1 MLKKVEFTLNGLAI
15 QLSAISALDYLNY
28 IEYMNELEKP
38 ENISESDTE
47 KDLNRKLNQTNKL
60 NLLVNTRLI
69 ALSLSY
75 SKKEKSVD
83 EIQDHLL
90 NNFTHADILALLGKV
105 QDVCEFPKVDDTGSA
120 EELESGQGSERK
132 NV

>member
-1 MLKKVEFTLNGLAI
+1 MLKKVEFTLNGVAI

-28 IEYMNELEKP
+28 VEYMNELDKP
-38 ENISESDTE
+38 ENVAESDTE
-47 KDLNRKLNQTNKL
+47 KELHRKLNQANKL

-69 ALSLSY
+69 AISMSY
-75 SKKEKSVD
+75 AEKEKTVD

-90 NNFTHADILALLGKV
+90 NNFTHTDILTLLDKV
-105 QDVCEFPKVDDTGSA
+105 QDVCEFPKVEKSEDD
-120 EELESGQGSERK
+120 EVESGEQK

>member
-1 MLKKVEFTLNGLAI
+1 MLKKIEFTLNGAAI

-28 IEYMNELEKP
+28 VEYMNELDKP
-38 ENISESDTE
+38 ENIAESDTE
-47 KDLNRKLNQTNKL
+47 KELHRKLNQANKL

-69 ALSLSY
+69 AISMSY
-75 SKKEKSVD
+75 AEKEKTVD

-90 NNFTHADILALLGKV
+90 NNFTHTDILTLLDKV
-105 QDVCEFPKVDDTGSA
+105 QDVCEFPKVEKSEDD
-120 EELESGQGSERK
+120 EVESGEQK

>member
-1 MLKKVEFTLNGLAI
+1 MLKKVEFTLNGAAI

-28 IEYMNELEKP
+28 VEYMNELDKP
-38 ENISESDTE
+38 GNFAESDTE
-47 KDLNRKLNQTNKL
+47 KELHRKLNQANKL

-69 ALSLSY
+69 AISMSY
-75 SKKEKSVD
+75 AEKEKTVD

-90 NNFTHADILALLGKV
+90 NNFTHTDILTLLDKV
-105 QDVCEFPKVDDTGSA
+105 QDVCEFPKVEKSEDD
-120 EELESGQGSERK
+120 EVESGEQK

>member
-1 MLKKVEFTLNGLAI
+1 MLKKVEFTLNGAAI

-28 IEYMNELEKP
+28 VEYMNELDKP
-38 ENISESDTE
+38 ENIAESDTE
-47 KDLNRKLNQTNKL
+47 KELHRKLNQANKL

-69 ALSLSY
+69 AISMSY
-75 SKKEKSVD
+75 AEKEKTVD

-90 NNFTHADILALLGKV
+90 NNFTHTDILTLLDKV
-105 QDVCEFPKVDDTGSA
+105 QDVCEFPKVEKSEDD
-120 EELESGQGSERK
+120 EVESGEQK